1 MNWIKNCSITL
12 FTFLCS
18 QLHIIKDW
26 MIVLIVIMA
35 LDYITGMMA
44 SAMKKEISSKK
55 GLLGIL
61 KKTSYLLVVCV
72 ATAVD
77 WIFIHTGGIFEIEL
91 PQKMT
96 VTIIICIWLIINELI
111 SILENLDKMSVP
123 LPRFLKKLLLSMKD
137 RTDDKLL

>member
-1 MNWIKNCSITL
+1 
-12 FTFLCS
+12 
-18 QLHIIKDW
+18 
-26 MIVLIVIMA
+26 MIVLIVIMV

-44 SAMKKEISSKK
+44 SAMKKQISSKR

-91 PQKMT
+91 SQKMT